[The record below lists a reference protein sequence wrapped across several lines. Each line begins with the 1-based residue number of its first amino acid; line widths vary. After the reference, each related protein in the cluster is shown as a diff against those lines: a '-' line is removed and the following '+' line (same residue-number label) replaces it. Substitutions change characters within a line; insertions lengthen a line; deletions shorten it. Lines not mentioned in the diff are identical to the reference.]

1 MALLDRNGNPVRSGS
16 GAPINTTTSSSSSNK
31 PTTTATTAT
40 RRPATPIQSTAVT
53 YPSRPASIISSNSL
67 TNAEE
72 EALYSRFTDPLTYS
86 GTYSARPFDN
96 PVSRST
102 VEGSNAYYPTGYES
116 VGQAQIMPTDL
127 RSSIGMLN
135 TLNGSIVPTVTAMGK
150 ALLGQSKYGMNEEAA
165 QEYARLV
172 NDPKY
177 KDMTEAELVQEAR
190 RPQME
195 NQLPYAFI
203 GTPTTDAQRQAVAR
217 GEVSPTGQIMSNN
230 YNGPTV
236 TNTANTAN
244 AAMPNNATGSQ
255 DAGIFKPVTF
265 RSGTGTA
272 TLTPEGMT
280 TSLAEPYA
288 GISDMVGEGQGLL
301 GQAAGLAQEEPNRF
315 DYAFD
320 PEASAERLFGQRSD
334 LLQPSFTQRDI
345 ALRED
350 QFGQGR
356 LGLLR
361 SADAVGAGTVG
372 GMVNPEQY
380 AESLA
385 QNRALAELAA
395 TSQSDAFNQEMQ
407 QAGLSQNIYQ
417 LNQAAEQQQL
427 ANLQGL
433 GQGMFTSGLQAPA
446 LEAQLTGIPLQTEAL
461 RQNYELGLDSA
472 DIQRRL
478 AESQISAANYQ
489 PSGWLTGLTSLGSA
503 FLGTESGGNW
513 LSKLKLFGS

>member
-1 MALLDRNGNPVRSGS
+1 MGLLDDLLGGIKTVATGEPSRVIRGPASALGS
-16 GAPINTTTSSSSSNK
+16 TTTSSTGAQYPVGK
-31 PTTTATTAT
+31 QQA
-40 RRPATPIQSTAVT
+40 PATSVYTPSTALL
-53 YPSRPASIISSNSL
+53 SS
-67 TNAEE
+67 A
-72 EALYSRFTDPLTYS
+72 
-86 GTYSARPFDN
+86 
-96 PVSRST
+96 
-102 VEGSNAYYPTGYES
+102 
-116 VGQAQIMPTDL
+116 GQFANQ
-127 RSSIGMLN
+127 
-135 TLNGSIVPTVTAMGK
+135 V
-150 ALLGQSKYGMNEEAA
+150 KYGMNDAA
-165 QEYARLV
+165 ASNYATLKA
-172 NDPKY
+172 DPKNAG
-177 KDMTEAELVQEAR
+177 KSVAELVNEAR
-190 RPQME
+190 KMYKEDNMAPV
-195 NQLPYAFI
+195 
-203 GTPTTDAQRQAVAR
+203 TDPKSSMYQ
-217 GEVSPTGQIMSNN
+217 
-230 YNGPTV
+230 GPSGSSGSSSLYS
-236 TNTANTAN
+236 TANT
-244 AAMPNNATGSQ
+244 AMPNNATGAQ

-395 TSQSDAFNQEMQ
+395 TSQTDAFNQEMQ

-461 RQNYELGLDSA
+461 RQNYELGLDSN
-472 DIQRRL
+472 DIARMQ
-478 AESQISAANYQ
+478 AEAAIKNANYQ

-513 LSKLKLFGS
+513 LSKLKLFG

>member
-1 MALLDRNGNPVRSGS
+1 MGWLDDLIGNVKTVATGEPSRVVQGHPSALR
-16 GAPINTTTSSSSSNK
+16 ATTTSSTGAQYPVGK
-31 PTTTATTAT
+31 QQA
-40 RRPATPIQSTAVT
+40 PATSVYT
-53 YPSRPASIISSNSL
+53 PSS
-67 TNAEE
+67 
-72 EALYSRFTDPLTYS
+72 
-86 GTYSARPFDN
+86 
-96 PVSRST
+96 
-102 VEGSNAYYPTGYES
+102 
-116 VGQAQIMPTDL
+116 
-127 RSSIGMLN
+127 
-135 TLNGSIVPTVTAMGK
+135 
-150 ALLGQSKYGMNEEAA
+150 ALLSSAGQFANQVKYGMNTEAA
-165 QEYARLV
+165 RNYEAIKSDPASAGMSEAQMVQQARDMYKDANMAPV
-172 NDPKY
+172 TDPKSSMY
-177 KDMTEAELVQEAR
+177 QG
-190 RPQME
+190 PS
-195 NQLPYAFI
+195 
-203 GTPTTDAQRQAVAR
+203 G
-217 GEVSPTGQIMSNN
+217 VSSSSGSSGSSGL
-230 YNGPTV
+230 YS
-236 TNTANTAN
+236 TAN

-395 TSQSDAFNQEMQ
+395 ASQSDAFNQEMQ

-489 PSGWLTGLTSLGSA
+489 PSGWLTGLTSLGSS
-503 FLGTESGGNW
+503 FLGTPTGSNW
-513 LSKLKLFGS
+513 LTKLFT